1 MAHAGFA
8 EKAIKHLVSSPK
20 FKGLN
25 FDGTF
30 RGSPTRI
37 KHILKNKEDIY
48 KLLFCKSLRNI
59 QVCANL
65 FNATKPKF
73 HQYAHHVNSSQIF
86 CINVFGPLMIL
97 DDSYESLRK
106 LLAEMGVKFK
116 SPIES
121 AQFEYT
127 PETKCDRTQFDFYV
141 KTAKEEEAF
150 FEIKYSERGFG
161 TPSKGSCKEIAF
173 YAQLCKTSV
182 NLSAMANMVVDGSI
196 REKFF
201 SDLFQ
206 VWRNIGHV
214 KNEKQYSVFIFPYKN
229 ETLLRCFPKE
239 SMKQVLQIDSEK
251 IYEYAKSAFGIDSD
265 LTQYYCELNE
275 AYFNF

>member
-1 MAHAGFA
+1 MTHACFA
-8 EKAIKHLVSSPK
+8 EKAIRHLVSSPK

-30 RGSPTRI
+30 RGRTTRI

-48 KLLFCKSLRNI
+48 KLLFWKSLRNSH
-59 QVCANL
+59 VCANL

-106 LLAEMGVKFK
+106 LLAEMGVKFM
-116 SPIES
+116 SSIEY

-141 KTAKEEEAF
+141 KTAQEEEAF
-150 FEIKYSERGFG
+150 FEIKYSECGFG
-161 TPSKGSCKEIAF
+161 TPSKGSCKEINF
-173 YAQLCKTSV
+173 YTQLCKTSV
-182 NLSAMANMVVDGSI
+182 NLSAMANMKVDDSM
-196 REKFF
+196 RKKFF
-201 SDLFQ
+201 SDQFQ

-214 KNEKQYSVFIFPYKN
+214 QNEKQYSVFFFPFKN
-229 ETLLRCFPKE
+229 ETLLRHFPKE
-239 SMKQVLQIDSEK
+239 NMKQVLQIDSEN
-251 IYEYAKSAFGIDSD
+251 IYEYARSAFGVDSD
-265 LTQYYCELNE
+265 LTRYYCELRE

>member
-1 MAHAGFA
+1 MTHKNFA
-8 EKAIKHLVSSPK
+8 DQAIRHLMLSPK

-30 RGSPTRI
+30 RGSQPRI
-37 KHILKNKEDIY
+37 KHILKNKEDVY
-48 KLLFCKSLRNI
+48 KLLFCKSLRNCH
-59 QVCANL
+59 VCANL

-106 LLAEMGVKFK
+106 LLVQMGVKFK
-116 SPIES
+116 SSIEH

-127 PETKCDRTQFDFYV
+127 PETTGDRTQFDFYV
-141 KTAKEEEAF
+141 KTEKGEEAF
-150 FEIKYSERGFG
+150 FEFKYSERGFG
-161 TPSKGSCKEIAF
+161 TPSNGSCNEIDF
-173 YAQLCKTSV
+173 YAQLCRESV
-182 NLSAMANMVVDGSI
+182 NLSGMAKMKVDDSV
-196 REKFF
+196 RKNFF

-214 KNEKQYSVFIFPYKN
+214 KNEKQYSVFVFPFKN
-229 ETLLRCFPKE
+229 ETLLRRFPKE
-239 SMKQVLQIDSEK
+239 SMKNVLQIDSEN

-265 LTQYYCELNE
+265 LTRYYCDLKET
-275 AYFNF
+275 YFNF